1 VAGGA
6 PFLARKKNN
15 RTGEKMRKA
24 LIVPEAAKLGGH
36 YSHAV
41 IANGFVY
48 VSGQGPANPKT
59 GIVPDNFAEQVR
71 QTLRN
76 VQTILKG
83 AGADFKDVVKV
94 NAYLGDLTRF
104 AEYNL
109 IYKEFFPGEPP
120 ARTTIGCQLYGI
132 QVEIDCVAVLP
143 D

>member
-1 VAGGA
+1 
-6 PFLARKKNN
+6 
-15 RTGEKMRKA
+15 MRKA
-24 LIVPEAAKLGGH
+24 LIVEGAAKVAGL

-48 VSGQGPANPKT
+48 VAGQGPADPKT
-59 GIVPDNFAEQVR
+59 GVVPDAFAEQVR

-94 NAYLGDLTRF
+94 NAYLSDLTRF
-104 AEYNL
+104 AEYNV
-109 IYKEFFPGEPP
+109 IYKEFFTSEPP
-120 ARTTIGCQLYGI
+120 ARTTIGCQLFGI